1 LKPGIRKEGGRRQA
15 MKAPARL
22 LPGGQGSP
30 PPSSTPRV
38 ISWLRPPGALD
49 ERCTRC
55 DECAHTCP
63 PGAIR
68 SVPERYGATAGTPW
82 IDPARA
88 PCQLCSDWPCISACR
103 PAALALEGAAAMG
116 TAHLVES
123 SCLNRLGS
131 PCSVCVEHCP
141 VPGALALRG
150 SLPVVESSLCTGC
163 GLCAHACPAPARALI
178 IAPRE
183 HRRAAAAT
191 VKVDQ

>member
-1 LKPGIRKEGGRRQA
+1 VIAWLEDAERSA
-15 MKAPARL
+15 
-22 LPGGQGSP
+22 P
-30 PPSSTPRV
+30 PPRSTTRGV
-38 ISWLRPPGALD
+38 AWLRPPGALD
-49 ERCTRC
+49 EREFLERCTRC
-55 DECAHTCP
+55 HACEQACL

-68 SVPERYGATAGTPW
+68 SVPERYGAAAGTPW

-88 PCQLCSDWPCISACR
+88 PCQLCSDWPCIAACT

-141 VPGALALRG
+141 VPGALVLRG
-150 SLPVVESSLCTGC
+150 ALPVVEDLLCTGC

-183 HRRAAAAT
+183 HRRASAAT
-191 VKVDQ
+191 VKVDP